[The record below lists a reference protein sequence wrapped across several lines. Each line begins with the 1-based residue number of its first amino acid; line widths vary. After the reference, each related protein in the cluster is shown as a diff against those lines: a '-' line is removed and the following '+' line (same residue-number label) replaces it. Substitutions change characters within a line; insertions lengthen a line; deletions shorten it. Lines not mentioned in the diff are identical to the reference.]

1 MITTEQYFGKSLVTP
16 EIAVAAQDLLNK
28 VNAFLEHW
36 EGFAEGREP
45 HMTSGYRS
53 PEYNKTIKGAAPN
66 SNHMSGKA
74 IDISDSDK
82 ALAKFCLVKKQLLED
97 YGLWCEDPRTTKT
110 WVHFQSVPPKSGNRF
125 YIPSL
130 GWAAKLTGPL
140 TLESL

>member
-1 MITTEQYFGKSLVTP
+1 MITTERYFGKNLVTP
-16 EIAVAAQDLLNK
+16 EIAAAAQDLLQK

-36 EGFAEGREP
+36 DREA

-53 PEYNKTIKGAAPN
+53 PEYNKTIKGAAVN

-82 ALAKFCLVKKQLLED
+82 ALAKFCIIKQQLLAD
-97 YGLWCEDPRTTKT
+97 YGLWCEDPRTTPT
-110 WVHFQSVPPKSGNRF
+110 WVHFQSVPPKSGKRF

-130 GWAAKLTGPL
+130 SWAAKITGPL

>member
-1 MITTEQYFGKSLVTP
+1 MITTERYFGKSLVTP

-36 EGFAEGREP
+36 DREA

-82 ALAKFCLVKKQLLED
+82 ALAKFCIIKQQLLAD
-97 YGLWCEDPRTTKT
+97 YGLWCEDPRTTAT
-110 WVHFQSVPPKSGNRF
+110 WVHFQSVPPKSGKRF

-130 GWAAKLTGPL
+130 SWAAKISGPL
-140 TLESL
+140 TVESL

>member
-1 MITTEQYFGKSLVTP
+1 MIKSEQYFGKNLVTP
-16 EIAVAAQDLLNK
+16 EIATAAQDLLQK

-36 EGFAEGREP
+36 DREP

-82 ALAKFCLVKKQLLED
+82 ALAKFCVIKQQLLAD

-110 WVHFQSVPPKSGNRF
+110 WVHFQSVPPKSGSRF

-130 GWAAKLTGPL
+130 TWAAKITGPL

>member
-1 MITTEQYFGKSLVTP
+1 MITTDRYFGKQLVTP
-16 EIAVAAQDLLNK
+16 DIAVAAQDLLNK

-36 EGFAEGREP
+36 GREVQ
-45 HMTSGYRS
+45 MTSGYRS

-82 ALAKFCLVKKQLLED
+82 ALAKFCIIKKNLLAD
-97 YGLWCEDPRTTKT
+97 YGLWCEDPRTTPT
-110 WVHFQSVPPKSGNRF
+110 WVHFQSIPPKSGNRF

-130 GWAAKLTGPL
+130 TWATKLTGPL

>member
-1 MITTEQYFGKSLVTP
+1 MITSERYFGKNIVSP
-16 EIAVAAQDLLNK
+16 DIAVAAQDLLNK

-36 EGFAEGREP
+36 DREA

-53 PEYNKTIKGAAPN
+53 PEYNKTVKGAAPN

-82 ALAKFCLVKKQLLED
+82 ALAKFCLVKKQLLAD
-97 YGLWCEDPRTTKT
+97 YGLWCEDPRTTPT

-130 GWAAKLTGPL
+130 TWAAKITGPL

>member
-1 MITTEQYFGKSLVTP
+1 MITTDRYFGKHLVTP
-16 EIAVAAQDLLNK
+16 DIAVAAQDLLNK

-36 EGFAEGREP
+36 DREA

-53 PEYNKTIKGAAPN
+53 PEHNKTIPNAAPD
-66 SNHMSGKA
+66 SKHMSGKA

-82 ALAKFCLVKKQLLED
+82 ALAKFCFIKQQLLVD
-97 YGLWCEDPRTTKT
+97 YGLWCEDPRCTST

-130 GWAAKLTGPL
+130 TWAAKLTGPL

>member
-1 MITTEQYFGKSLVTP
+1 MITTTQYFGKSLV
-16 EIAVAAQDLLNK
+16 ESDIAVAAQDLLNK

-36 EGFAEGREP
+36 DRDA

-66 SNHMSGKA
+66 SNHMAGKA

-82 ALAKFCLVKKQLLED
+82 ALAKFCVSHEQMLNQ
-97 YGLWCEDPRTTKT
+97 YGLWCEDPRTTPT
-110 WVHFQSVPPKSGNRF
+110 WVHFQSVPPKSGKRF

-130 GWAAKLTGPL
+130 SWAAKITKPL
-140 TLESL
+140 ALEDL